1 MPAEPRVAHSML
13 LELIPCAQ
21 IGPTPGNVRTACNYH
36 NLNEINRK
44 RELQTTIAKCRTRV
58 LTPFPELHI
67 SQGNVPSQ
75 ADHGVEDPLD
85 HGTNFVRTQRFESH
99 LEFVVA
105 LRAIAHRLL
114 DLHKMQ

>member
-1 MPAEPRVAHSML
+1 ML
-13 LELIPCAQ
+13 LELILSAQ
-21 IGPTPGNVRTACNYH
+21 IGPTPGNASTACSYH
-36 NLNEINRK
+36 NLKEIILK
-44 RELQTTIAKCRTRV
+44 HELQITIAKCRTQV
-58 LTPFPELHI
+58 LTAFPELHI

-75 ADHGVEDPLD
+75 ADPGVGDPLD
-85 HGTNFVRTQRFESH
+85 HGTNFVRTHRFESH